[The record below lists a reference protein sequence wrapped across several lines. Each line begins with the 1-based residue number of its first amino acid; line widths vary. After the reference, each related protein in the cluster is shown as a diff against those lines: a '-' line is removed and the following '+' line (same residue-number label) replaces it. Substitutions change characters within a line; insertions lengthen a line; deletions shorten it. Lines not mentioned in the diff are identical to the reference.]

1 LCKYNFAS
9 RPTVENSFGGTLK
22 DPSTHSSAAPEPV
35 LRVDPDF
42 AEEYPGADPLST
54 ECFMNIARASD
65 QLLGELNRRLKAG
78 YELSISAVTVLAIID
93 GAGEPITPGVIAE
106 RAIIA
111 AASTTSVLDT
121 LEKRGLV
128 ERRPHPTDR
137 RKLLIAL
144 TAAGRTAIDK
154 ILPGVHKLEAAVMTR
169 LSEEDRTQLLGL
181 IAKVQAA
188 VSEVAAEPAEPLEGT
203 RRVPQRLRRA

>member
-1 LCKYNFAS
+1 MN
-9 RPTVENSFGGTLK
+9 NSSCDLATEIQ
-22 DPSTHSSAAPEPV
+22 PA

-54 ECFMNIARASD
+54 ECYMNIARASD
-65 QLLGELNRRLKAG
+65 QMLAELNRRLKAD
-78 YELSISAVTVLAIID
+78 YDLSVSAATVLAIID

-137 RKLLIAL
+137 RKLLIDL
-144 TAAGRTAIDK
+144 TPTGRTTIDH
-154 ILPGVHKLEAAVMTR
+154 ILPGIHRLEEEVMRALTPDER
-169 LSEEDRTQLLGL
+169 RDLLGL
-181 IAKVQAA
+181 IAKVQASVA
-188 VSEVAAEPAEPLEGT
+188 EVAQQPAQGLGGI
-203 RRVPQRLRRA
+203 RNVPSRLHRPG

>member
-1 LCKYNFAS
+1 MNK
-9 RPTVENSFGGTLK
+9 
-22 DPSTHSSAAPEPV
+22 PSSGLETELQPA

-65 QLLGELNRRLKAG
+65 QMLGELNRRLKAD
-78 YELSISAVTVLAIID
+78 YDLSVSAATVLAIID
-93 GAGEPITPGVIAE
+93 GAGKPITPGVIAE

-137 RKLLIAL
+137 RKLLIDL
-144 TAAGRTAIDK
+144 TATGRTTIDH
-154 ILPGVHKLEAAVMTR
+154 ILPGIHRLEEEVMRALTPDER
-169 LSEEDRTQLLGL
+169 RDLLGL
-181 IAKVQAA
+181 IAKVQAS
-188 VSEVAAEPAEPLEGT
+188 VSEVAEQPAQGLGGT
-203 RRVPQRLRRA
+203 RNVPSRLHRP

>member
-1 LCKYNFAS
+1 MFAELPRVAGLRS
-9 RPTVENSFGGTLK
+9 GEFLNRQTSELATE
-22 DPSTHSSAAPEPV
+22 AEPA

-42 AEEYPGADPLST
+42 AEEYPGADALST

-65 QLLGELNRRLKAG
+65 QMLAELNRRLKADFD
-78 YELSISAVTVLAIID
+78 LSVSAATVLAIID

-121 LEKRGLV
+121 LERRGLV

-137 RKLLIAL
+137 RKLLIDLTRTGRNTIDHILPGIHRLEEEVMRAL
-144 TAAGRTAIDK
+144 TADERR
-154 ILPGVHKLEAAVMTR
+154 E
-169 LSEEDRTQLLGL
+169 LLGL
-181 IAKVQAA
+181 IAKLQAS
-188 VSEVAAEPAEPLEGT
+188 VSLVAQQPAQGLGGT
-203 RRVPQRLRRA
+203 RNVPSRLHRE

>member
-1 LCKYNFAS
+1 LNK
-9 RPTVENSFGGTLK
+9 
-22 DPSTHSSAAPEPV
+22 PSSDLETELQPA
-35 LRVDPDF
+35 LRVDSDF

-65 QLLGELNRRLKAG
+65 QMLGELNRRLKAD
-78 YELSISAVTVLAIID
+78 YDLSVSAATVLAIID

-137 RKLLIAL
+137 RKLLIDL
-144 TAAGRTAIDK
+144 TANGRTTIDH
-154 ILPGVHKLEAAVMTR
+154 ILPGIHRLEEEVMRALTPDER
-169 LSEEDRTQLLGL
+169 RDLLGL
-181 IAKVQAA
+181 IAKVQTS
-188 VSEVAAEPAEPLEGT
+188 VSKVAEQPAQGLGGT
-203 RRVPQRLRRA
+203 RNVPSRLHRP

>member
-1 LCKYNFAS
+1 MNEKTC
-9 RPTVENSFGGTLK
+9 
-22 DPSTHSSAAPEPV
+22 HSVDVAQPA
-35 LRVDPDF
+35 LRVEPDF
-42 AEEYPGADPLST
+42 TEEYPGADALST

-65 QLLGELNRRLKAG
+65 QLLGELNRRLKVG
-78 YELSISAVTVLAIID
+78 FDLSISAVTVLAIID

-121 LEKRGLV
+121 LERRGLV

-144 TAAGRTAIDK
+144 TSAGRKTIDA
-154 ILPGVHKLEAAVMTR
+154 ILPGVHKLEANVMRR
-169 LSEEDRTQLLGL
+169 LSEEERRQLLDL
-181 IAKVQAA
+181 IAKVQGA
-188 VSEVAAEPAEPLEGT
+188 VSEVAAEPAEPLTGT
-203 RRVPQRLRRA
+203 RRVPPRLHREG

>member
-1 LCKYNFAS
+1 LNK
-9 RPTVENSFGGTLK
+9 
-22 DPSTHSSAAPEPV
+22 PSSDLETELQPA

-65 QLLGELNRRLKAG
+65 QMLGELNRRLKAD
-78 YELSISAVTVLAIID
+78 YDLSVSAATVLAIID

-137 RKLLIAL
+137 RKLLIDL
-144 TAAGRTAIDK
+144 TANGRTTIDH
-154 ILPGVHKLEAAVMTR
+154 ILPGIHRLEEEVMRALTPDER
-169 LSEEDRTQLLGL
+169 RDLLGL
-181 IAKVQAA
+181 IAKVQTS
-188 VSEVAAEPAEPLEGT
+188 VSKVAEQPAQGLGGTRNVPSCTAPKGLTRPGCLEG
-203 RRVPQRLRRA
+203 RRRPS

>member
-1 LCKYNFAS
+1 LNK
-9 RPTVENSFGGTLK
+9 
-22 DPSTHSSAAPEPV
+22 PSSDLETELQPA

-65 QLLGELNRRLKAG
+65 QMLGELNRRLKAD
-78 YELSISAVTVLAIID
+78 YDLSVSAATVLAIID

-137 RKLLIAL
+137 RKLLIDL
-144 TAAGRTAIDK
+144 TANGRTTIDH
-154 ILPGVHKLEAAVMTR
+154 ILPGIHRLEEEVMRALTPDER
-169 LSEEDRTQLLGL
+169 RDLLGL
-181 IAKVQAA
+181 IAKVQTS
-188 VSEVAAEPAEPLEGT
+188 VSKVAEQPAQGLGGT
-203 RRVPQRLRRA
+203 RNVPSRLHRP

>member
-1 LCKYNFAS
+1 MN
-9 RPTVENSFGGTLK
+9 N
-22 DPSTHSSAAPEPV
+22 PSSDLDIDAQPA
-35 LRVDPDF
+35 LRVEPDF

-65 QLLGELNRRLKAG
+65 QMLAELNRRLKAD
-78 YELSISAVTVLAIID
+78 YDLSVSAATVLAIID

-137 RKLLIAL
+137 RKLLIDL
-144 TAAGRTAIDK
+144 TGTGRTTIDH
-154 ILPGVHKLEAAVMTR
+154 ILPGIHRLEEEVMRALTT
-169 LSEEDRTQLLGL
+169 EERRDLLGL
-181 IAKVQAA
+181 IAKVQAS
-188 VSEVAAEPAEPLEGT
+188 VSEVAEQPAQGLGGT
-203 RRVPQRLRRA
+203 RNVPSRLHRP

>member
-1 LCKYNFAS
+1 MN
-9 RPTVENSFGGTLK
+9 N
-22 DPSTHSSAAPEPV
+22 PSSDLDIDVKPA
-35 LRVDPDF
+35 LLVDPDF

-65 QLLGELNRRLKAG
+65 QMLAELNRRLKAD
-78 YELSISAVTVLAIID
+78 YDLSVSAATVLAIID

-137 RKLLIAL
+137 RKLLIEL
-144 TAAGRTAIDK
+144 TATGRTTIDH
-154 ILPGVHKLEAAVMTR
+154 ILPGIHCLEEEVMR
-169 LSEEDRTQLLGL
+169 ALSPDERRALLGL
-181 IAKVQAA
+181 IAKVQASVA
-188 VSEVAAEPAEPLEGT
+188 RVSQQPAQGLGGT
-203 RRVPQRLRRA
+203 RNVPSRLRRPT

>member
-1 LCKYNFAS
+1 MNK
-9 RPTVENSFGGTLK
+9 
-22 DPSTHSSAAPEPV
+22 PSSDLETELQPA

-65 QLLGELNRRLKAG
+65 QMLSELNRRLKAD
-78 YELSISAVTVLAIID
+78 YDLSVSAATVLAIID

-137 RKLLIAL
+137 RKLLIDL
-144 TAAGRTAIDK
+144 TAKGRSTIDH
-154 ILPGVHKLEAAVMTR
+154 ILPGIHRLEEEVMRALTTDER
-169 LSEEDRTQLLGL
+169 RDLLGL
-181 IAKVQAA
+181 IAKVQAS
-188 VSEVAAEPAEPLEGT
+188 VSQVAEQPAQSLGGT
-203 RRVPQRLRRA
+203 RNVPSRLHRP

>member
-1 LCKYNFAS
+1 VRK
-9 RPTVENSFGGTLK
+9 PTS
-22 DPSTHSSAAPEPV
+22 PEPA

-65 QLLGELNRRLKAG
+65 QLLGELNRRLKADF
-78 YELSISAVTVLAIID
+78 ELSISAATVLAIID
-93 GAGEPITPGVIAE
+93 GAGEPITPGEIAE

-137 RKLLIAL
+137 RKLLIDL
-144 TAAGRTAIDK
+144 TAEGRRTVDQ
-154 ILPGVHKLEAAVMTR
+154 ILPGLHRLETNVMSALTPAER
-169 LSEEDRTQLLGL
+169 RDLLGL
-181 IAKVQAA
+181 IAKVQA
-188 VSEVAAEPAEPLEGT
+188 SVATVAQEPPEPLGGV
-203 RRVPQRLRRA
+203 RNVPARLRRARSEAP

>member
-1 LCKYNFAS
+1 LNK
-9 RPTVENSFGGTLK
+9 
-22 DPSTHSSAAPEPV
+22 PSSDLETELQPA
-35 LRVDPDF
+35 LRVDSDF

-65 QLLGELNRRLKAG
+65 QMLGELNRRLKAD
-78 YELSISAVTVLAIID
+78 YDLSVSAATVLAIID

-111 AASTTSVLDT
+111 AASTTSVLGT

-137 RKLLIAL
+137 RKLLIDL
-144 TAAGRTAIDK
+144 TANGRTTIDH
-154 ILPGVHKLEAAVMTR
+154 ILPGIHRLEEEVMRALTPDER
-169 LSEEDRTQLLGL
+169 RDLLGL
-181 IAKVQAA
+181 IAKVQTS
-188 VSEVAAEPAEPLEGT
+188 VSKVAEQPAQGLGGT
-203 RRVPQRLRRA
+203 RNVPSRLHRP

>member
-1 LCKYNFAS
+1 M
-9 RPTVENSFGGTLK
+9 K
-22 DPSTHSSAAPEPV
+22 DPAVRSASDPEPA

-65 QLLGELNRRLKAG
+65 QLLGELNRRLKADFD
-78 YELSISAVTVLAIID
+78 LSISAATVLAIID

-128 ERRPHPTDR
+128 ERRPHPSDR
-137 RKLLIAL
+137 RKLLIEL
-144 TAAGRTAIDK
+144 TPAGREAVDR
-154 ILPGVHKLEAAVMTR
+154 ILPGVHRLETIVMAA
-169 LSEEDRTQLLGL
+169 LSESERRDLLRL
-181 IAKVQAA
+181 IAKVQTS
-188 VSEVAAEPAEPLEGT
+188 VGRVAEQPAEPLGGERKVP
-203 RRVPQRLRRA
+203 RRLHRPAG

>member
-1 LCKYNFAS
+1 MPLA
-9 RPTVENSFGGTLK
+9 
-22 DPSTHSSAAPEPV
+22 

-42 AEEYPGADPLST
+42 AEEYPGADALST

-65 QLLGELNRRLKAG
+65 QMLAELNRCLKADFD
-78 YELSISAVTVLAIID
+78 LSVSAATVLAIVD

-121 LEKRGLV
+121 LERRGLV

-137 RKLLIAL
+137 RKLLIGL
-144 TAAGRTAIDK
+144 TPTGRKTIDH
-154 ILPGVHKLEAAVMTR
+154 ILPGIHRLEEEVMKA
-169 LSEEDRTQLLGL
+169 LSAEERRDLLGL
-181 IAKVQAA
+181 VAKIQAS
-188 VSEVAAEPAEPLEGT
+188 VSRVAEQPAQGLGGI
-203 RRVPQRLRRA
+203 RNVPSRLHRP

>member
-1 LCKYNFAS
+1 MFAELPRVAGLRS
-9 RPTVENSFGGTLK
+9 GEFLNRQTSELATE
-22 DPSTHSSAAPEPV
+22 AEPA

-42 AEEYPGADPLST
+42 AEEYPGADALST

-65 QLLGELNRRLKAG
+65 QMLAELNRRLKADFD
-78 YELSISAVTVLAIID
+78 LSVSAATVLAIID

-121 LEKRGLV
+121 LERRGLV

-137 RKLLIAL
+137 RKLLIDLTPTGRNTIDHILPGIHRLEEEVMRAL
-144 TAAGRTAIDK
+144 TADERR
-154 ILPGVHKLEAAVMTR
+154 E
-169 LSEEDRTQLLGL
+169 LLGL
-181 IAKVQAA
+181 IAKLQAS
-188 VSEVAAEPAEPLEGT
+188 VSLVAQQPAQGLGGT
-203 RRVPQRLRRA
+203 RNVPSRLHRE

>member
-1 LCKYNFAS
+1 MK
-9 RPTVENSFGGTLK
+9 E
-22 DPSTHSSAAPEPV
+22 PSTHSAAAPEPA

-42 AEEYPGADPLST
+42 AEEYPGADALST

-65 QLLGELNRRLKAG
+65 QLLGELNRRLKVG
-78 YELSISAVTVLAIID
+78 YDLSISAVTVLAIID
-93 GAGEPITPGVIAE
+93 GAGEPITPGVIAD

-144 TAAGRTAIDK
+144 TPAGRSTIDR
-154 ILPGVHKLEAAVMTR
+154 ILPGVHKLEAAVMTK
-169 LSEEDRTQLLGL
+169 LSEEDRRQLLGL
-181 IAKVQAA
+181 VAKVQAA
-188 VSEVAAEPAEPLEGT
+188 VSSVAAQSAEPLEGT
-203 RRVPQRLRRA
+203 RRVPTRLRRG

>member
-1 LCKYNFAS
+1 MKN
-9 RPTVENSFGGTLK
+9 
-22 DPSTHSSAAPEPV
+22 PSSDLDTDVKPA
-35 LRVDPDF
+35 LLVDPDF

-65 QLLGELNRRLKAG
+65 QMLAELNRRLKAD
-78 YELSISAVTVLAIID
+78 YDLSVSAATVLAIID
-93 GAGEPITPGVIAE
+93 GAGEPITPGIIAE

-137 RKLLIAL
+137 RKLLIEL
-144 TAAGRTAIDK
+144 TATGRTTIDH
-154 ILPGVHKLEAAVMTR
+154 ILPGIHRLEEEVMR
-169 LSEEDRTQLLGL
+169 ALSPDERRSLLGL
-181 IAKVQAA
+181 IAKVQA
-188 VSEVAAEPAEPLEGT
+188 SVAKVAEQPAQGLGGT
-203 RRVPQRLRRA
+203 RNVPSRLHRPG

>member
-1 LCKYNFAS
+1 MNK
-9 RPTVENSFGGTLK
+9 
-22 DPSTHSSAAPEPV
+22 PSINLATDIQPSQ
-35 LRVDPDF
+35 RVDPDF

-65 QLLGELNRRLKAG
+65 QMLGELNRRLKADFD
-78 YELSISAVTVLAIID
+78 LSISAANVLAIID

-121 LEKRGLV
+121 LERRGLV

-137 RKLLIAL
+137 RKLLIDL
-144 TAAGRTAIDK
+144 TANGRSTIDQ
-154 ILPGVHKLEAAVMTR
+154 ILPGIHRLEEEVMRALTP
-169 LSEEDRTQLLGL
+169 EERRDLLGL
-181 IAKVQAA
+181 IAKVQAS
-188 VSEVAAEPAEPLEGT
+188 VSVVAEQPAQGFGGT
-203 RRVPQRLRRA
+203 RNVPSRLRRPG

>member
-1 LCKYNFAS
+1 MNKPS
-9 RPTVENSFGGTLK
+9 SDVETELQ
-22 DPSTHSSAAPEPV
+22 PA

-65 QLLGELNRRLKAG
+65 QMLGELNRRLKADCD
-78 YELSISAVTVLAIID
+78 LSVSAATVLAIID

-137 RKLLIAL
+137 RKLLIDL
-144 TAAGRTAIDK
+144 TATGRTTIDH
-154 ILPGVHKLEAAVMTR
+154 ILPGIHRLEEEVMRALTPDKR
-169 LSEEDRTQLLGL
+169 RDLLGL
-181 IAKVQAA
+181 IAKVQAS
-188 VSEVAAEPAEPLEGT
+188 VSKVAEQSAQGLGGT
-203 RRVPQRLRRA
+203 RNVPSRLHRP

>member
-1 LCKYNFAS
+1 LNKPS
-9 RPTVENSFGGTLK
+9 SDVETELQ
-22 DPSTHSSAAPEPV
+22 PA

-65 QLLGELNRRLKAG
+65 QMLGELNRRLKAD
-78 YELSISAVTVLAIID
+78 YDLSVSAATVLAIID

-121 LEKRGLV
+121 LERRGLV

-137 RKLLIAL
+137 RKLLIDL
-144 TAAGRTAIDK
+144 TAKGRATIDH
-154 ILPGVHKLEAAVMTR
+154 ILPGIHRLEEEVMRALTTEER
-169 LSEEDRTQLLGL
+169 RDLLSL
-181 IAKVQAA
+181 IAKVQAS
-188 VSEVAAEPAEPLEGT
+188 VSEVAEQPAQGLGGT
-203 RRVPQRLRRA
+203 RNVPSRLHRP

>member
-1 LCKYNFAS
+1 METELQPA
-9 RPTVENSFGGTLK
+9 
-22 DPSTHSSAAPEPV
+22 

-65 QLLGELNRRLKAG
+65 QMLGELNRRLKADCD
-78 YELSISAVTVLAIID
+78 LSVSAATVLAIID

-137 RKLLIAL
+137 RKLLIDL
-144 TAAGRTAIDK
+144 TATGRTTIDH
-154 ILPGVHKLEAAVMTR
+154 ILPGIHRLEEEVMRALTPDKR
-169 LSEEDRTQLLGL
+169 RDLLGL
-181 IAKVQAA
+181 IAKVQAS
-188 VSEVAAEPAEPLEGT
+188 VSKVAEQSAQGLGGT
-203 RRVPQRLRRA
+203 RNVPSRLHRH

>member
-1 LCKYNFAS
+1 MENQTS
-9 RPTVENSFGGTLK
+9 RSTA
-22 DPSTHSSAAPEPV
+22 DPKPA
-35 LRVDPDF
+35 LRVDADF

-65 QLLGELNRRLKAG
+65 QLLGELNRRLKADFD
-78 YELSISAVTVLAIID
+78 LSISAATVLAIID

-121 LEKRGLV
+121 LERRGLV

-137 RKLLIAL
+137 RKLLIDL
-144 TAAGRTAIDK
+144 TESGRRAIDK
-154 ILPGVHKLEAAVMTR
+154 ILPGVHRLETAVMGA
-169 LSEEDRTQLLGL
+169 LSEDERRNLLGL
-181 IAKVQAA
+181 IAKVQA
-188 VSEVAAEPAEPLEGT
+188 SVAAVAERPPEPLGGE
-203 RRVPQRLRRA
+203 RRVPSRLRRT

>member
-1 LCKYNFAS
+1 MKN
-9 RPTVENSFGGTLK
+9 
-22 DPSTHSSAAPEPV
+22 PSSDLDTDVKPA
-35 LRVDPDF
+35 LLVDPDF

-65 QLLGELNRRLKAG
+65 QMLAELNRRLKADSD
-78 YELSISAVTVLAIID
+78 LSVSAAPVLAIRD
-93 GAGEPITPGVIAE
+93 GAGEPITPGLIAE

-137 RKLLIAL
+137 RKLLIEL
-144 TAAGRTAIDK
+144 TATGRTTIDH
-154 ILPGVHKLEAAVMTR
+154 ILPCIHRLEEEVMR
-169 LSEEDRTQLLGL
+169 ALSPDERRSLLGL
-181 IAKVQAA
+181 IAKVQA
-188 VSEVAAEPAEPLEGT
+188 SVAKVAEQPAQGLGGI
-203 RRVPQRLRRA
+203 RNVPSRLHRPG

>member
-1 LCKYNFAS
+1 VKKQTS
-9 RPTVENSFGGTLK
+9 
-22 DPSTHSSAAPEPV
+22 PEPA

-54 ECFMNIARASD
+54 ECFMNIARAND
-65 QLLGELNRRLKAG
+65 QLLGELNRRLKTDFD
-78 YELSISAVTVLAIID
+78 LSISAATVLAIID
-93 GAGEPITPGVIAE
+93 GAGEPITPGEIAE

-137 RKLLIAL
+137 RKLLIDL
-144 TAAGRTAIDK
+144 TPEGRSTIDQ
-154 ILPGVHKLEAAVMTR
+154 ILPGLHRLETDVMSALTPAER
-169 LSEEDRTQLLGL
+169 RELLTL
-181 IAKVQAA
+181 IAKVQA
-188 VSEVAAEPAEPLEGT
+188 SVATVAQEPAERLGGV
-203 RRVPQRLRRA
+203 RNVPARLRRARG